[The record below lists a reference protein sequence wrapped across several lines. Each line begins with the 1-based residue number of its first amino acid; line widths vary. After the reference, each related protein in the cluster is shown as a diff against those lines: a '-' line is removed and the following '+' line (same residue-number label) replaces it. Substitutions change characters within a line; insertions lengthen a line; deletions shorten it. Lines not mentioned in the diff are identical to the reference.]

1 MGLVDSL
8 LQQDLLISSLPVQL
22 LRLGLHF
29 SGVVGVVRL
38 QAAHLLLLTLICC
51 SLLSSCLSACLH
63 QPAT

>member
-38 QAAHLLLLTLICC
+38 QAAHLLTLICC

>member
-1 MGLVDSL
+1 
-8 LQQDLLISSLPVQL
+8 
-22 LRLGLHF
+22 
-29 SGVVGVVRL
+29 VVGVVRL